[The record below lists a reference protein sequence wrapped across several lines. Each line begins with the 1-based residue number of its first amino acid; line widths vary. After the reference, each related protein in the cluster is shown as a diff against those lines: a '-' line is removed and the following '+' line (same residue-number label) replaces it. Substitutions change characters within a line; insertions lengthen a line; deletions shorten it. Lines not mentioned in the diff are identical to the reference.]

1 MRFTSI
7 ELENVFAY
15 DKQVK
20 VVIPDPEQGKNIV
33 LIWGRNGM
41 GKTSFLRALRLLFLG
56 VEPPEMRTVGFP
68 PRVLGQRQYVVGDG
82 GNWSGLVNRR
92 AMRRATTDGTPVTA
106 RVSASWVRSNG
117 SSVTAERNWT
127 VSHGSYEEHV
137 NVYDGLEK
145 LSGQAAADALGD
157 LLPPEFIPFFFFDG
171 EDIKSLAEIDE
182 RKPIDFDRLLRI
194 TFVVEL
200 IDALGKIVTERQRRN
215 MSEQLIARFTAVES
229 ALVKARGAC
238 DDARNTLAEIDDGL
252 AEDGATL
259 KRLQARRETLA
270 SGASSAQ
277 RELLEKRRAE
287 LKLLIDEQH
296 ATVAESVPT
305 TAPLLANPRL
315 LNAALRAVDQRLESA
330 SKAERKF
337 LDRVTPMLPAW
348 LRDGP
353 VELDEESVERI
364 GAHVTERLT
373 AELPEGSAAGPFA
386 SIGLARAERLRA
398 MLSNWIIAGPDT
410 LSAQA
415 AELDALRRYQREHA
429 EISEALIQIEV
440 GSQSNL
446 ELYRATVE
454 EIRSVEERIADR
466 NQRKGS
472 QGTRLAE
479 ATARIGEYE
488 KELKTLRA
496 SQEKAGR
503 EREDVRFLNRVTRS
517 LNELREELRVRT
529 RKKLEE
535 CINQRFRELVVEH
548 GLINTIVIDE
558 QYTLSFLDSLG
569 RHVGR
574 SSLSAGL
581 KQLAAT
587 ALLWAMKDVSG
598 IDMPLVIDT
607 PLGRIDR
614 ENQDNMLINYYPKVA
629 SQVIIL
635 PTNSEIDAER
645 FKLIKDHVGPQF
657 TIVNETGD
665 AARVDKR
672 SLIGA

>member
-1 MRFTSI
+1 MRFTRI

-15 DKQVK
+15 DKLVRLD
-20 VVIPDPEQGKNIV
+20 IPEQEPGKNIV
-33 LIWGRNGM
+33 LVWGRNGM
-41 GKTSFLRALRLLFLG
+41 GKTSFLRSLRLLFLG

-68 PRVLGQRQYVVGDG
+68 PRVIGQRQYVVGDG

-106 RVSASWVRSNG
+106 RVSASWIRTDG
-117 SSVTAERNWT
+117 SAVMAERSWT
-127 VSHGSYEEHV
+127 VSLGSYTEHV
-137 NVYDGLEK
+137 NVYNGVEK
-145 LSGQAAADALGD
+145 LSGQAATDALGD

-200 IDALGKIVTERQRRN
+200 VDALGKIVTERQRRN
-215 MSEQLIARFTAVES
+215 MSEQLVARFTSVES
-229 ALVKARGAC
+229 ALVKARGAR

-252 AEDGATL
+252 AEDAANL
-259 KRLQARRETLA
+259 KRLQTRRETLA

-277 RELLEKRRAE
+277 RELLEKRRSE
-287 LKLLIDEQH
+287 LKGLIDEQH
-296 ATVAESVPT
+296 STVAESVPT

-315 LNAALRAVDQRLESA
+315 LSAALRAVDQRLEAA
-330 SKAERKF
+330 SKAERTF
-337 LDRVTPMLPAW
+337 LDKVTPMLPAW

-353 VELDEESVERI
+353 VEIEEEPAERI
-364 GAHVTERLT
+364 AAHLTEKLA

-386 SIGLARAERLRA
+386 SIGLARAERLKA
-398 MLSNWIIAGPDT
+398 MLSNWTVAGPDT

-415 AELDALRRYQREHA
+415 AELDALRRYQREYA

-446 ELYRATVE
+446 ELYRATVD
-454 EIRSVEERIADR
+454 EIRSIEERIADG
-466 NQRKGS
+466 NQRKGG
-472 QGTRLAE
+472 QAARLAE
-479 ATARIGEYE
+479 ALARIEEYE
-488 KELKTLRA
+488 TELKGLRA

-503 EREDVRFLNRVTRS
+503 EREDVRFLSRVTRS

-529 RKKLEE
+529 RTKLEE
-535 CINQRFRELVVEH
+535 RINHRFRELVVEH
-548 GLINTIVIDE
+548 GLIDRIVIDE
-558 QYTLSFLDSLG
+558 QYTLSFLDAQG

-587 ALLWAMKDVSG
+587 ALLWAMKDVSR
-598 IDMPLVIDT
+598 IEMPLVIDT

-614 ENQDNMLINYYPKVA
+614 ENQDNMLINYYPEVA

-645 FKLIKDHVGPQF
+645 FKLIENHVGPQF

>member
-1 MRFTSI
+1 MRFTRI

-15 DKQVK
+15 DKLVSL
-20 VVIPDPEQGKNIV
+20 VIPEPEPSKNIV

-41 GKTSFLRALRLLFLG
+41 GKTSFLRSLRLLFLG

-92 AMRRATTDGTPVTA
+92 AMRRALTDGTPVTA
-106 RVSASWVRSNG
+106 RVSASWVRNDG
-117 SSVTAERNWT
+117 SAVTAERNWT
-127 VSHGSYEEHV
+127 VSLGSYEEHV
-137 NVYDGLEK
+137 NVYDGVEK
-145 LSGQAAADALGD
+145 LSGQAASDALGD

-200 IDALGKIVTERQRRN
+200 IDALSKIVTERQRRN
-215 MSEQLIARFTAVES
+215 MSVTLVARFTAVES
-229 ALVKARGAC
+229 ALVKARGVR

-277 RELLEKRRAE
+277 RDLLEKRRAE

-296 ATVAESVPT
+296 ATVAESMPT

-315 LNAALRAVDQRLESA
+315 LSAALRGVDQRLEAA
-330 SKAERKF
+330 SKAERTF
-337 LDRVTPMLPAW
+337 LDRISPMLPGW
-348 LRDGP
+348 LRNGP
-353 VELDEESVERI
+353 VELGDEPAERI
-364 GAHVTERLT
+364 AIYLSERLSG
-373 AELPEGSAAGPFA
+373 ELPEGAAAGPFA

-398 MLSNWIIAGPDT
+398 MLSNWSIAGPDT
-410 LSAQA
+410 LAAQA
-415 AELDALRRYQREHA
+415 AELDALRRYQREYA

-446 ELYRATVE
+446 ELYRSTVD
-454 EIRSVEERIADR
+454 EIRSTEERIADN
-466 NQRKGS
+466 NQRKGGQS
-472 QGTRLAE
+472 SRLAE
-479 ATARIGEYE
+479 AVARIEEHE
-488 KELKTLRA
+488 KELNVVRA
-496 SQEKAGR
+496 AQEKAGR
-503 EREDVRFLNRVTRS
+503 DREDVRFLSRVTRS
-517 LNELREELRVRT
+517 LNELREELRIRT
-529 RKKLEE
+529 RAKLEE
-535 CINQRFRELVVEH
+535 RINERFRELVVEH
-548 GLINTIVIDE
+548 GLIDKIVIDE
-558 QYTLSFLDSLG
+558 QYTLSFLDSQG

-587 ALLWAMKDVSG
+587 ALLWAMKDVSR

-614 ENQDNMLINYYPKVA
+614 ENQDNMLINYYPNVA

-635 PTNSEIDAER
+635 PTNSEIDSDR
-645 FKLIKDHVGPQF
+645 FKLIEDHVGPQF

-672 SLIGA
+672 SLIGV